1 MQSLTKRTRIASLG
15 KKEHSISVP
24 KSNISPSDF
33 YNTNGTETLQ
43 SHAVSQLRRSN
54 RFKDVS
60 DPANSNSNSN
70 SNSSS
75 EFDDAT
81 TEFETPELFKP
92 SLCYK
97 FNDGSS
103 YTITNQ
109 DFKCLFN
116 KDWVNDSIL
125 DFFTKFYIESSIEKS
140 IIKREQVHL
149 MSSFFYTKLISNPAD
164 YYSNVKKV
172 G

>member
-60 DPANSNSNSN
+60 DPANSNSNS
-70 SNSSS
+70 

-125 DFFTKFYIESSIEKS
+125 DFLQNFTLNHLLKSQLSKESKF
-140 IIKREQVHL
+140 
-149 MSSFFYTKLISNPAD
+149 T
-164 YYSNVKKV
+164 
-172 G
+172 